1 MTASTRYRISPDK
14 FKDCPDLEQPLMHV
28 VLSMQQDIARLA
40 GDITRMHV
48 TMPMD
53 LVVTANTPGSAPWPL
68 RLSQVT
74 ASPIGATIMR
84 IENITTP
91 GASGVPTSA
100 VAITAQRVESN
111 TVFIDFIAGLTV
123 GQKYRLVF
131 GVYDAS

>member
-14 FKDCPDLEQPLMHV
+14 FKDCPDLEQSLMHI
-28 VLSMQQDIARLA
+28 VLSIQQDIARLTN
-40 GDITRMHV
+40 DVTRIHA
-48 TMPMD
+48 TNPLD

-68 RLSQVT
+68 RLPQVA
-74 ASPIGATIMR
+74 ASPIGAVIMR
-84 IENITTP
+84 IENITTQ

-100 VAITAQRVESN
+100 VAITAQRVEAN
-111 TVFIDFIAGLTV
+111 TVFIDFIAGLTI